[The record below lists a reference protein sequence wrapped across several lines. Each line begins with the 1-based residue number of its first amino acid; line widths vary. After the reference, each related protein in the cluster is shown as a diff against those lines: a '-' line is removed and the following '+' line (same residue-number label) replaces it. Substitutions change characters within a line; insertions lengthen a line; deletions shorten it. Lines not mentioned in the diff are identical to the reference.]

1 MITNPGSAGA
11 VQATLAAACNG
22 QILVNA
28 DFRCPVN
35 RNGKME
41 YTESGTDSVTLDRW
55 NAEGYGSV
63 QINNGWISIHN
74 NYESGTYLNFF
85 QLSSDDVLAS
95 LRGKTVTATALV
107 SGTCDMVIGIDNSWP
122 YAETYDSSD
131 IGILTKT
138 YTIPS
143 DATRLTPILLQSANG
158 NSANIYA
165 AKLELGTQQTLARQ
179 NEDGEWEI
187 IDPPDYD
194 LQYALCSLYS
204 PSTGE
209 WVGNQHSN
217 RNLFINADFR
227 KLVNRKG
234 GTEYTVQGYTADR
247 WILQKVTNSA
257 LYINDGYVT
266 LSAKNNDGILQKFY
280 PGDLQEGST
289 YTCSLLTVTGE
300 LLTHT
305 FVLQKNVV
313 IYNYTGTIWYI
324 AAGAEA
330 TDNKVP
336 YVWACITYNQ
346 EDVQAIDLV
355 AAKLE
360 LGPVQTLA
368 HQNTDGTWVLNDP
381 SDYDR
386 EYATCIQYDLTSGD
400 RIDRTPCNTNLLA
413 NSYFLSTA
421 GQADGDKL
429 PINQR
434 GSAYYSS
441 TTNAQKY
448 VVDRWWMSGNAGLP
462 EYSCT
467 ISTSG
472 MSLLKGTAMY
482 QNLCGRVQ
490 TGDCLTFSALIGTE
504 LCTITFY
511 WNNTQGYSGQS
522 FANGWQLGYS
532 CTSDYV
538 QIYNVSD
545 TTNLT
550 IKAAKLEFGN
560 TQTLAYAV
568 PGGGWNLLGSPPDP
582 AAELV
587 KCLSHQYVV
596 TMYGGNFFGI
606 AVAQTTSIARAVI
619 HTPVPLRTTP
629 TLVLNPSSLTLGLY
643 TSSDARVATKVE
655 VAEVH
660 GSDVVLSITA
670 NNLTV
675 GQAYLLSIPSTSA
688 SMILDSNP

>member
-1 MITNPGSAGA
+1 M
-11 VQATLAAACNG
+11 
-22 QILVNA
+22 
-28 DFRCPVN
+28 
-35 RNGKME
+35 
-41 YTESGTDSVTLDRW
+41 
-55 NAEGYGSV
+55 
-63 QINNGWISIHN
+63 
-74 NYESGTYLNFF
+74 
-85 QLSSDDVLAS
+85 
-95 LRGKTVTATALV
+95 
-107 SGTCDMVIGIDNSWP
+107 
-122 YAETYDSSD
+122 
-131 IGILTKT
+131 
-138 YTIPS
+138 
-143 DATRLTPILLQSANG
+143 
-158 NSANIYA
+158 
-165 AKLELGTQQTLARQ
+165 
-179 NEDGEWEI
+179 
-187 IDPPDYD
+187 
-194 LQYALCSLYS
+194 
-204 PSTGE
+204 
-209 WVGNQHSN
+209 
-217 RNLFINADFR
+217 
-227 KLVNRKG
+227 
-234 GTEYTVQGYTADR
+234 
-247 WILQKVTNSA
+247 QK
-257 LYINDGYVT
+257 
-266 LSAKNNDGILQKFY
+266 KNNDGILQKFY